1 MRIIKKIDDLKKELF
16 SLMGRKIG
24 LVPTMGYLHDGHLS
38 LIDQSIKE
46 NDISVVSIFVNP
58 SQFGQNED
66 LNTYPRDMERDSEL
80 LEERGVDILFSPDSR
95 EMYPENYSTFVEVEK
110 LSKVLCGRSRPTH
123 FSGVC
128 TVVLKLFNIVKPE
141 NVYFGAKDAQQA
153 IIIKRMKEDLNLDIN
168 VKVMPIVRDEDGL
181 ALSSRNKYLSKKE
194 REAALLM
201 PETLKEANMLI
212 NNGLFEANKIKEKIV
227 RELNKNKSIKIDY
240 VEIVNLKTLESLDKI
255 DNNNTLV
262 AVAIKV
268 GKARLIDNFILGGI

>member
-16 SLMGRKIG
+16 TLMGKKIG

-58 SQFGQNED
+58 SQFGPNED
-66 LNTYPRDMERDSEL
+66 FNAYPRDMERDSKL

-95 EMYPENYSTFVEVEK
+95 EMYPENFSTFVEVEK
-110 LSKVLCGRSRPTH
+110 LSKVLCGRSRPIH
-123 FSGVC
+123 FRGVC

-153 IIIKRMKEDLNLDIN
+153 IIIKRMKEDLNLDIS

-201 PETLKEANMLI
+201 PEALKEANMLI
-212 NNGLFEANKIKEKIV
+212 NNGLFEANKIREKIV

-262 AVAIKV
+262 AVAIKL
-268 GKARLIDNFILGGI
+268 GKTRLIDNFILGEI

>member
-16 SLMGRKIG
+16 SLMGKKIG

-66 LNTYPRDMERDSEL
+66 FNTYPRDMERDSEL

-153 IIIKRMKEDLNLDIN
+153 IIIKRMKEDLNLDIS

>member
-16 SLMGRKIG
+16 TLMGKKIG

-58 SQFGQNED
+58 SQFGPNED
-66 LNTYPRDMERDSEL
+66 FNAYPRDMERDSKL

-95 EMYPENYSTFVEVEK
+95 EMYPENFSTFVEVEK
-110 LSKVLCGRSRPTH
+110 LSKVLCGRSRPIH
-123 FSGVC
+123 FRGVC

-153 IIIKRMKEDLNLDIN
+153 VIIKRMKEDLNLDISI
-168 VKVMPIVRDEDGL
+168 KVMPIVRDEDGL
-181 ALSSRNKYLSKKE
+181 ALSSRNKYLSKEE
-194 REAALLM
+194 REAVLLM
-201 PETLKEANMLI
+201 PEALKEANMLI
-212 NNGLFEANKIKEKIV
+212 NNGLFEANKVREKIV

-240 VEIVNLKTLESLDKI
+240 VEIVSLKTLESLDKI

-262 AVAIKV
+262 AVAIKL
-268 GKARLIDNFILGGI
+268 GKTRLIDNFILGEI

>member
-16 SLMGRKIG
+16 TLMGKKIG

-58 SQFGQNED
+58 SQFGPNED
-66 LNTYPRDMERDSEL
+66 FNAYPRDMERDSKL

-95 EMYPENYSTFVEVEK
+95 EMYPENFSTFVEVEK
-110 LSKVLCGRSRPTH
+110 LSKVLCGRSRPIH
-123 FSGVC
+123 FRGVC

-153 IIIKRMKEDLNLDIN
+153 VIIKRMKEDLNLDISI
-168 VKVMPIVRDEDGL
+168 KVMPIVRDEDGL
-181 ALSSRNKYLSKKE
+181 ALSSRNKYLLKEE

-201 PETLKEANMLI
+201 PEALKEATILI
-212 NNGLFEANKIKEKIV
+212 NNGLFEANKIREKIV
-227 RELNKNKSIKIDY
+227 KELKKNKCIKIDY
-240 VEIVNLKTLESLDKI
+240 VEIVNLKTLESVDKI

-262 AVAIKV
+262 AVAIKL
-268 GKARLIDNFILGGI
+268 GKTRLIDNFILGEI

>member
-16 SLMGRKIG
+16 SLMGKKIG

-66 LNTYPRDMERDSEL
+66 FNSYPRDMERDSEL

-153 IIIKRMKEDLNLDIN
+153 IIIKRMKEDLNLDIS

>member
-1 MRIIKKIDDLKKELF
+1 MRVIKKIDDLKKELF
-16 SLMGRKIG
+16 TLMGKKIG

-58 SQFGQNED
+58 SQFGPNED
-66 LNTYPRDMERDSEL
+66 FNTYPRDMERDSKL
-80 LEERGVDILFSPDSR
+80 LEERGVDIIFSPDSR

-123 FSGVC
+123 FRGVC

-153 IIIKRMKEDLNLDIN
+153 VIIKRMKEDLNLDVSI
-168 VKVMPIVRDEDGL
+168 KVMPIVRDEDGL
-181 ALSSRNKYLSKKE
+181 ALSSRNKYLSKEE

-201 PETLKEANMLI
+201 PEALKEANMLI
-212 NNGLFEANKIKEKIV
+212 NNGLFEANKIREKIV
-227 RELNKNKSIKIDY
+227 RELKKNKSIKIDY
-240 VEIVNLKTLESLDKI
+240 VEIVNLKSLESVEKI
-255 DNNNTLV
+255 DINNTLV

-268 GKARLIDNFILGGI
+268 DKTRLIDNFILGEI